1 MARDPFTDFFAV
13 LERTLLLC
21 GVCLALLFM
30 ATHAMGCAPLVT
42 SHGRTAHIDPDV
54 DDNLGGTG
62 IESGDIRGASE
73 RVARRIVGIEHDEDT
88 PKRPRIAMLP
98 VANLTR
104 FRIDPG
110 LLRNRL
116 THELVNRARGRFT
129 LIPVDGADGARVDYV
144 LKTEL
149 RSEMKDSREADA
161 TSDYVQ
167 YTFTLER
174 PTDGAVLFSE
184 IYETKRVSSVDVIY
198 Q

>member
-1 MARDPFTDFFAV
+1 MARDIVSLF
-13 LERTLLLC
+13 ERTLLLC

-30 ATHAMGCAPLVT
+30 ATHSMGCAPLVT

-110 LLRNRL
+110 LVRNRL

-129 LIPVDGADGARVDYV
+129 LIPLDAPDSARVDYI

-161 TSDYVQ
+161 FSDYVQ

>member
-1 MARDPFTDFFAV
+1 MVRDVVDV
-13 LERTLLLC
+13 LQRALLLC
-21 GVCLALLFM
+21 CLSLALLTL
-30 ATHAMGCAPLVT
+30 AVSSGCAALST
-42 SHGRTAHIDPDV
+42 SQGRTTQLDPDV

-73 RVARRIVGIEHDEDT
+73 QIARALVALKHERRS
-88 PKRPRIAMLP
+88 PRIAMLP

-104 FRIDPG
+104 FRVDPG

-116 THELVNRARGRFT
+116 THDLVNKARGRFQ
-129 LIPVDGADGARVDYV
+129 LIPLDGTEHSSVDYV

-149 RSEMKDSREADA
+149 RSETKDSREAGA

-167 YTFTLER
+167 YAFTLER
-174 PTDGAVLFSE
+174 PTDGAVLWSG

>member
-1 MARDPFTDFFAV
+1 MVRDAFAI
-13 LERTLLLC
+13 LERALLLC

-30 ATHAMGCAPLVT
+30 AAHSLGCAPIQT
-42 SHGRTAHIDPDV
+42 THGRTAHIDPDL

-62 IESGDIRGASE
+62 IESGDIRAASE
-73 RVARRIVGIEHDEDT
+73 LVARGIATLKHDEDT

-98 VANLTR
+98 VVNVTR

-116 THELVNRARGRFT
+116 THDLIRRGRGAFV
-129 LIPVDGADGARVDYV
+129 LIPLDGNPDAARADYV

-149 RSEMKDSREADA
+149 RSEMKDSRAAAA

-167 YTFTLER
+167 YAFTLER
-174 PTDGAVLFSE
+174 PSDGAVMWSE